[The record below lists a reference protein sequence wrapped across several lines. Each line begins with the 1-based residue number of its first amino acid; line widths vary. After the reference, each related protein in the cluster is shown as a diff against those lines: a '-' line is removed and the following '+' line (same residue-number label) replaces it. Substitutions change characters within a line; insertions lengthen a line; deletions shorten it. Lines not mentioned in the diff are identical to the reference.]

1 MSADLATPDLA
12 SPVFRALAD
21 PTRRA
26 ILDLLREDALSVGQ
40 VAERFEMTRPAVAK
54 HLRIL
59 SDGGLIE
66 VETRGRSRINR
77 LNAEPLKRAAEW
89 LSFFERY
96 WDDRLAALKHEVEKD
111 R

>member
-1 MSADLATPDLA
+1 MTADLATP
-12 SPVFRALAD
+12 VFRALSD

-26 ILDLLREDALSVGQ
+26 ILDLLRDDELSVGE
-40 VAERFEMTRPAVAK
+40 VAERFDMTRPAVAK

-59 SDGGLIE
+59 SDGGLIS

-89 LSFFERY
+89 LSVFERY
-96 WDDRLAALKHEVEKD
+96 WDDRLAALKHEVEKEK
-111 R
+111 